1 MSAAAGAQESASA
14 AAASFKEETK
24 EESKEES
31 KEVAAKYKCITC
43 QISLVSK
50 KNYDKHRK
58 TASHKRKEQ
67 ELRDLEQQEKE
78 KQEKLALAAEV
89 ESKQA
94 SQVQAMTWD
103 KCKSKFPLSQSLIE
117 VLAWFRGEIQD

>member
-31 KEVAAKYKCITC
+31 KEVAAKYRCITC

-58 TASHKRKEQ
+58 TASHKRQEQ

-103 KCKSKFPLSQSLIE
+103 KCKSNFPLSQSLIE